1 MNKAVF
7 YDNQANAI
15 DWIKNDKPK
24 IKVMKKDNKLDVREL
39 SNDEL
44 LEKITETQIKREE
57 LTIMYNMTKSES
69 TLVQVS
75 KITSFISVMRAEV
88 RKRKMHTYENLKSQI
103 ISLESQLIEIKN
115 DRKPVVSDKS
125 IKFLNNVNENLKN
138 EVKALKEK
146 IEKKDEQISSLKL
159 EIAKKDK
166 CLKDN
171 KEAEKTKRH
180 IINIKNDKFAFEYV
194 KNYLSQ
200 VISKEEMD
208 GVNNDLHEMR
218 INEEKQL
225 NENTPQ

>member
-88 RKRKMHTYENLKSQI
+88 RKRKLDTYENLKSQI

-138 EVKALKEK
+138 EVKALMEK
-146 IEKKDEQISSLKL
+146 IEKKDEKISLLQS

-180 IINIKNDKFAFEYV
+180 AINVAHDKDKYEYC
-194 KNYLSQ
+194 KDYLKLVLPESEYNEMIEY
-200 VISKEEMD
+200 IS
-208 GVNNDLHEMR
+208 NMR
-218 INEEKQL
+218 N
-225 NENTPQ
+225 PQ

>member
-15 DWIKNDKPK
+15 DWIENDKPK

-75 KITSFISVMRAEV
+75 KITIFISVMRAEV
-88 RKRKMHTYENLKSQI
+88 RKRKLDTYENLKSQI
-103 ISLESQLIEIKN
+103 ISLESQIIEIKN
-115 DRKPVVSDKS
+115 DRQPVVSDKS

-146 IEKKDEQISSLKL
+146 IEKKDEKISSLKS
-159 EIAKKDK
+159 EIARKDADFK
-166 CLKDN
+166 TN
-171 KEAEKTKRH
+171 RQAEKTKQ
-180 IINIKNDKFAFEYV
+180 ISMQVNSEPYKIKYLVTYLKNIVDENEFKLIVAD
-194 KNYLSQ
+194 L
-200 VISKEEMD
+200 KE
-208 GVNNDLHEMR
+208 
-218 INEEKQL
+218 L